1 VALLAGSAFGRV
13 GAQNL
18 RVSYANSEANLERAL
33 ARMREFLH
41 GL

>member
-1 VALLAGSAFGRV
+1 V
-13 GAQNL
+13 QNL